1 MLKRTRKNKLSVNL
15 LRMLF
20 QCLWE
25 MRALRSLLRRFW
37 PAIQLEVGGHLFL
50 LHPADNYTERF
61 MWRKGLRV
69 EAASI
74 GRLTLL
80 VADKRAL
87 IFDIGANC
95 GSFTLP
101 LAAAA
106 GGKSRIIAF
115 EPNIVMSERL
125 RTNLSLNG
133 LRHRVEV
140 AEVALGATD
149 GNATLHLVERN
160 LGQSSLRLSDSARS
174 IPVAVRR
181 LEHFLP
187 DHRQRFETFVIK
199 IDIEGLEDEVLVPF
213 LTSNPAPRMPDAI
226 LMETDN
232 ADVWR
237 TDLRGA
243 LRKKGYRPLFIG
255 EEQNTL
261 FLRIDGVSEEHS

>member
-1 MLKRTRKNKLSVNL
+1 MLKHTPKNKLTVNL
-15 LRMLF
+15 LRILF

-25 MRALRSLLRRFW
+25 VRALRPLLRRFW
-37 PAIQLEVGGHLFL
+37 PAMQLEVGGHLFL

-80 VADKRAL
+80 VAGKRAL

-106 GGKSRIIAF
+106 GEGSRVVAF
-115 EPNIVMSERL
+115 EPNVVMSERL
-125 RTNLSLNG
+125 RTNLALNG
-133 LRHRVEV
+133 LTHRVEV
-140 AEVALGATD
+140 TEIALGETD
-149 GNATLHLVERN
+149 GNATLYLVERN

-187 DHRQRFETFVIK
+187 DQRQRFETFVIK
-199 IDIEGLEDEVLVPF
+199 IDVEGLEDEVLIPF
-213 LTSNPAPRMPDAI
+213 LTSIPAPRMPDAI
-226 LMETDN
+226 LIETDS
-232 ADVWR
+232 ADIWG

-243 LRKKGYRPLFIG
+243 LRQKGYRPVFIG

-261 FLRIDGVSEEHS
+261 FLRIDGVPEQDR